1 MSVTVLADTR
11 TFSRYD
17 PEYAKAYREKQRAK
31 RDAQRADGKVVAP
44 PTPKTAPPPKVTQ
57 KTPVAD
63 AAVKLDRGA
72 PLPAA
77 CTCATPPPAAADIT
91 RLPEGTWVDPSKQSN
106 VRFSPDYALPQFL
119 AKDLEKIGITDL
131 KIQRRL
137 TRLNRLFA
145 ERYGKRL
152 SKVEDSR
159 RLPSSV
165 TKGFSADR
173 VNAYIRNDDILGL
186 NPKRMVDSIM
196 ARDTKSGWL
205 VPGSGNIEGTLVHE
219 YGHVFL
225 QGLTRPKN
233 VTLLQLLDR
242 QRAARYAAER
252 AARDAGAPP
261 GPLGSTVSK
270 YAQTDAEEAEAEL
283 WTFYHM
289 GGSARP
295 TWVIKWGEEL
305 HRSFGLDP
313 TPMCVDLGVCP
324 ELMAASV

>member
-63 AAVKLDRGA
+63 AALKLDRGES
-72 PLPAA
+72 LPAA
-77 CTCATPPPAAADIT
+77 CTCATPPPAPADIT
-91 RLPEGTWVDPSKQSN
+91 WLKEGTWVPEKSSN
-106 VRFSPDYALPQFL
+106 VRFKPDYALPQFL
-119 AKDLEKIGITDL
+119 AKDLENIGITDI

-137 TRLNRLFA
+137 MRLNRLFA
-145 ERYGKRL
+145 ERYGKSL
-152 SKVEDSR
+152 SQVEDSR
-159 RLPSSV
+159 KLSSNR
-165 TKGFSADR
+165 TKGFTADR

-186 NPKRMVDSIM
+186 NPKRMVDANI
-196 ARDTKSGWL
+196 ARDVKRGWFT
-205 VPGSGNIEGTLVHE
+205 PGSGSIEGTLIHE

-225 QGLTRPKN
+225 QGLARPKN
-233 VTLLQLLDR
+233 VSLLELLNR
-242 QRAARYAAER
+242 QTEAKRLAER
-252 AARDAGAPP
+252 DARDAGAPP
-261 GPLGSTVSK
+261 GTLGSTVSK

-324 ELMAASV
+324 ELMATSV